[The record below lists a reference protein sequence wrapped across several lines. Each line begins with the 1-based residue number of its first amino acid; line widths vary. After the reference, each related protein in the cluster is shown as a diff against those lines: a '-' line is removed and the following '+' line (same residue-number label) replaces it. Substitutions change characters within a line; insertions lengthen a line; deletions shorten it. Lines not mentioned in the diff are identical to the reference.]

1 MHSAHI
7 ERAGSYL
14 VHAHLGGSQI
24 VDCPKLLQ
32 VQPGAS
38 AADRYSVMLTCRT
51 PYRTQTVQAFVI
63 AVASASFQACFSL
76 GLLPPGS
83 LDTDLRQACAIL
95 SRFQARHNA
104 VPHNQQT
111 CLGHHLPYQKRFRIT
126 RNAMLLPV

>member
-83 LDTDLRQACAIL
+83 LDTDPAQSTDMPWTSSALPETVQNHEEC
-95 SRFQARHNA
+95 NA
-104 VPHNQQT
+104 ASCV
-111 CLGHHLPYQKRFRIT
+111 G
-126 RNAMLLPV
+126 AD